1 MFFCKLGDG
10 LPRKRTHFCWGS
22 VMCCFSSVMTTVLFL
37 GCNLYDAFALGLQ
50 AGGVIH
56 TKLVWMVEGDGGASF
71 ADFAV

>member
-1 MFFCKLGDG
+1 
-10 LPRKRTHFCWGS
+10 
-22 VMCCFSSVMTTVLFL
+22 MTTVLFL